1 MIWYQWLKK
10 SFLSHLIF
18 GILEYYYAQKFNK
31 LLSDTLEK
39 NIPMIMK
46 NFKLLFLFLVI
57 LFIPTEAKRRGGVLV
72 GIFGGDWELSWSL
85 IIVSIV
91 SILMCICKFC
101 NCDDEKEMKSNPTIL
116 GCLWKNIKFSGQ
128 ILGVVLK
135 KFGEVV
141 VVAFSKAGSRMA

>member
-18 GILEYYYAQKFNK
+18 GIHEYYAQKFNK

-46 NFKLLFLFLVI
+46 NFKLLFLFLVF

-72 GIFGGDWELSWSL
+72 GIFGGDWELSWWKIIM

-101 NCDDEKEMKSNPTIL
+101 NCDDEKEKSNVERSNVYKEL
-116 GCLWKNIKFSGQ
+116 DQ
-128 ILGVVLK
+128 
-135 KFGEVV
+135 
-141 VVAFSKAGSRMA
+141 RMTQA

>member
-1 MIWYQWLKK
+1 MLYRILGEFPVIWYQWLKK

-72 GIFGGDWELSWSL
+72 GIFGGDRELSWSL

-91 SILMCICKFC
+91 SIL
-101 NCDDEKEMKSNPTIL
+101 IL
-116 GCLWKNIKFSGQ
+116 QL
-128 ILGVVLK
+128 
-135 KFGEVV
+135 
-141 VVAFSKAGSRMA
+141 

>member
-1 MIWYQWLKK
+1 MTSNIQLDKEGCLLSHMLYRILGEFPVIWRKK

-18 GILEYYYAQKFNK
+18 GILEYYYTQKFNK
-31 LLSDTLEK
+31 ILSDTLEK

-57 LFIPTEAKRRGGVLV
+57 LFIPTEARRRGGVLV
-72 GIFGGDWELSWSL
+72 GIFGGDGELSWWKIIM

-101 NCDDEKEMKSNPTIL
+101 NCDDEKEKSN
-116 GCLWKNIKFSGQ
+116 
-128 ILGVVLK
+128 
-135 KFGEVV
+135 V
-141 VVAFSKAGSRMA
+141 VVAFSKAGPRMA